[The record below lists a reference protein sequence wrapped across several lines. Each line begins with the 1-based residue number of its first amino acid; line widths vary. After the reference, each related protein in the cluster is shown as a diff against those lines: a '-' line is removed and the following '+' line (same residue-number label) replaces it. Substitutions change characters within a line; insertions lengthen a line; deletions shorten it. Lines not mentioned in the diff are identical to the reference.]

1 MTSKSTTSKPRIFSC
16 VLWLTLIW
24 YEFTPT
30 YGYIKEK
37 GLTGVE
43 AMGVPIV
50 LKDDLSARPSRNT
63 SESDENLIIPDLV
76 EAERLMSDSY
86 VRAGVKDVVATVTK
100 PVIQALMARVYL
112 HHEDWQLAA
121 DYAD

>member
-1 MTSKSTTSKPRIFSC
+1 M
-16 VLWLTLIW
+16 
-24 YEFTPT
+24 Y
-30 YGYIKEK
+30 
-37 GLTGVE
+37 
-43 AMGVPIV
+43 
-50 LKDDLSARPSRNT
+50 
-63 SESDENLIIPDLV
+63 ENLIIPDLV

-121 DYAD
+121 DYATKVIKNGRFRLLSGDRFVSMWDGSVDVAPNRAAKSYLKFMYPKATAAAVTSETT